1 INWNKVMRITAGQVL
16 AVLVLGSTSFA
27 SSNSVLSPMVSLA
40 ANNSSLVQAT
50 VSGTVTDAAG
60 ETLPGVSVVVKGTT
74 NGTLT
79 DVNGRYTLTAPAN
92 ATLEFTYIGYVAQEV
107 AVNNRAAVNVTLA
120 EAVTSLNEVVVTGY
134 TTEQKKDIIGAVS
147 IVNAEDLNSTP
158 TGNITSQLQGRSAG
172 VTVSSDGSLD
182 GGAKVRIRGF
192 GSFSGSEPL
201 YVIDG
206 VPVGGGRSGST
217 NSAVDNLNPNDIE
230 SMQVLKDAAAASI
243 YGARAANGVVI
254 ITTKKGQ
261 AGTPKITVE
270 GYYGSNYV
278 SKNDFPELLNAQQM
292 GELYWKQM
300 DGA

>member
-1 INWNKVMRITAGQVL
+1 MNLNLQKPINWNKVMRITAGQVL

-60 ETLPGVSVVVKGTT
+60 EALPGVSVVVKGTT

-92 ATLEFTYIGYVAQEV
+92 ATLEFTYIGYIAQEV

-147 IVNAEDLNSTP
+147 IV
-158 TGNITSQLQGRSAG
+158 
-172 VTVSSDGSLD
+172 
-182 GGAKVRIRGF
+182 
-192 GSFSGSEPL
+192 
-201 YVIDG
+201 
-206 VPVGGGRSGST
+206 
-217 NSAVDNLNPNDIE
+217 
-230 SMQVLKDAAAASI
+230 
-243 YGARAANGVVI
+243 
-254 ITTKKGQ
+254 
-261 AGTPKITVE
+261 
-270 GYYGSNYV
+270 
-278 SKNDFPELLNAQQM
+278 
-292 GELYWKQM
+292 
-300 DGA
+300 